1 MTKSRLGSAPEP
13 RSALRLNVTN
23 FFPIPHAEPDIFLAA
38 ACGLREKA
46 AAAGRGRRRTT
57 A

>member
-1 MTKSRLGSAPEP
+1 MAKSRLGSAPEP
-13 RSALRLNVTN
+13 RSALGLNVTN
-23 FFPIPHAEPDIFLAA
+23 FFPIPNAEPDIFLAA